1 MSLNLNPVT
10 SLFYC
15 TWHHGIFFR
24 GIVNMCATYPNFNSD
39 NLVALSLRLTSH
51 YINSFHFTLPHIISY
66 LITSHHITSYHIT
79 THHITSHHNTTHN
92 FTFLNSFTPT
102 SLTLTHSL
110 GVDILPSE
118 LPKDSSEHFGKALS
132 PLLPPLLL
140 SKGSSSPNDL
150 SDLPPELR
158 RY

>member
-39 NLVALSLRLTSH
+39 NIVALSNPLG
-51 YINSFHFTLPHIISY
+51 LPSYHIISY
-66 LITSHHITSYHIT
+66 HISSLHFTSYHITSHHITS
-79 THHITSHHNTTHN
+79 HN

>member
-1 MSLNLNPVT
+1 MSVNLNPVT
-10 SLFYC
+10 CLFYS
-15 TWHHGIFFR
+15 HGT
-24 GIVNMCATYPNFNSD
+24 MESSS
-39 NLVALSLRLTSH
+39 VALSICVQLTQTSTQ
-51 YINSFHFTLPHIISY
+51 ITSSLCLTLLASLHIISY
-66 LITSHHITSYHIT
+66 HIISHLITSLHVISHHITS
-79 THHITSHHNTTHN
+79 HN

>member
-10 SLFYC
+10 CLFYC
-15 TWHHGIFFR
+15 TWHHGIYFR

-51 YINSFHFTLPHIISY
+51 YIVSHHINSFHFTLPHIISYHIISY

-79 THHITSHHNTTHN
+79 THD